1 MEWVTDRQY
10 WSTFERAPEQT
21 GDQKCIQEPAN
32 GGSRAH
38 DEDEEEMRVDTF
50 LVLLAFAAGMAVPV
64 QFAVNAE
71 MRGAVGGPVLAAAI
85 SFVVGTLALLAVVLV
100 AREGTPSLSDLAGAP
115 WWAWAG
121 GFLGAFY
128 VTASII
134 LTPRL
139 GAMVTVGFII
149 AGQVVMSVI
158 LDRFGLLNLPVQ
170 LITLP
175 KLGGAVL
182 VIVGAVLV
190 LRS

>member
-1 MEWVTDRQY
+1 MRTEW
-10 WSTFERAPEQT
+10 
-21 GDQKCIQEPAN
+21 I
-32 GGSRAH
+32 
-38 DEDEEEMRVDTF
+38 
-50 LVLLAFAAGMAVPV
+50 LVLLAFVGGMAVPV

-71 MRGAVGGPVLAAAI
+71 LRGAVGGPVMAAAI
-85 SFVVGTLALLAVVLV
+85 SFLVGTLALLVAVLM
-100 AREGTPSLSDLAGAP
+100 AREGVPSFSDLAGAP

-139 GAMVTVGFII
+139 GAVTTVGFII
-149 AGQVVMSVI
+149 AGQVVMSII

-170 LITLP
+170 FITFP
-175 KLGGAVL
+175 KISGAIL
-182 VIVGAVLV
+182 VVVGAVLV

>member
-1 MEWVTDRQY
+1 LGTLL
-10 WSTFERAPEQT
+10 SKRATRSVFRSPQT
-21 GDQKCIQEPAN
+21 EVHG
-32 GGSRAH
+32 RA
-38 DEDEEEMRVDTF
+38 DEDEEEKMRADSF
-50 LVLLAFAAGMAVPV
+50 LILLAFAAGMAVPV

-85 SFVVGTLALLAVVLV
+85 SFVVGTLALLVAVLV
-100 AREGTPSLSDLAGAP
+100 AREGASSLSNLAGAP

-139 GAMVTVGFII
+139 GAVTTVGFII

-158 LDRFGLLNLPVQ
+158 LDWFGLLNLPMQ

>member
-1 MEWVTDRQY
+1 MTDRQY
-10 WSTFERAPEQT
+10 WSTFERAPEQM
-21 GDQKCIQEPAN
+21 GDQTGIQEPAN

-38 DEDEEEMRVDTF
+38 DEDEEEKMRAEWI
-50 LVLLAFAAGMAVPV
+50 LVLLAFAAGTAVPV
-64 QFAVNAE
+64 QFAVNAA
-71 MRGAVGGPVLAAAI
+71 MRGVVGGPVLAAAI
-85 SFVVGTLALLAVVLV
+85 SFVVGTLALLVAVLV
-100 AREGTPSLSDLAGAP
+100 AREGAPSLSDLAEAP

-139 GAMVTVGFII
+139 GAVTTVGFII

-158 LDRFGLLNLPVQ
+158 LDWFGLLNLPVQ

>member
-1 MEWVTDRQY
+1 MRAEW
-10 WSTFERAPEQT
+10 
-21 GDQKCIQEPAN
+21 I
-32 GGSRAH
+32 
-38 DEDEEEMRVDTF
+38 
-50 LVLLAFAAGMAVPV
+50 LVLLAFVAGAAVPV

-71 MRGAVGGPVLAAAI
+71 MRGAVGGPVVAAAL
-85 SFVVGTLALLAVVLV
+85 SFVVGTVTLLVAVLV
-100 AREGTPSLSDLAGAP
+100 AREGAPSLADLTGAP

-139 GAMVTVGFII
+139 GAVATVGFII
-149 AGQVVMSVI
+149 AGQVVMSLI

-170 LITLP
+170 AITLP
-175 KLGGAVL
+175 KLGGAIL
-182 VIVGAVLV
+182 VVVGAVIV

>member
-1 MEWVTDRQY
+1 MTAEW
-10 WSTFERAPEQT
+10 
-21 GDQKCIQEPAN
+21 I
-32 GGSRAH
+32 
-38 DEDEEEMRVDTF
+38 
-50 LVLLAFAAGMAVPV
+50 LVLLAFAAGTAVPV

-71 MRGAVGGPVLAAAI
+71 MRGAAGGPVLAVAI
-85 SFVVGTLALLAVVLV
+85 SFVVGTLALLVAVLV
-100 AREGTPSLSDLAGAP
+100 AREGAPSLSDAAGAP

-139 GAMVTVGFII
+139 GAVTTVGFII
-149 AGQVVMSVI
+149 ASQVVMSVI
-158 LDRFGLLNLPVQ
+158 LDQFGLLNLPVQ

-182 VIVGAVLV
+182 VLVGAVLV

>member
-1 MEWVTDRQY
+1 MRTEW
-10 WSTFERAPEQT
+10 
-21 GDQKCIQEPAN
+21 I
-32 GGSRAH
+32 
-38 DEDEEEMRVDTF
+38 
-50 LVLLAFAAGMAVPV
+50 LVMLAFVAGTAVPV

-71 MRGAVGGPVLAAAI
+71 LRGAAGGPVIAAAI
-85 SFVVGTLALLAVVLV
+85 SFLVGTLALLVAVLV
-100 AREGTPSLSDLAGAP
+100 AGEEAPAPSDLAGAP

-139 GAMVTVGFII
+139 GAVATVGFII
-149 AGQVVMSVI
+149 AGQVAMSII

-170 LITLP
+170 PVTLP
-175 KLGGAVL
+175 KLGGAIL
-182 VIVGAVLV
+182 VIVGAAIV